1 MRGTAPAAAALAA
14 VILLPAVIAAEE
26 DSADAALELEV
37 APIDLEY
44 TVIDLAYPV
53 EDVAGE
59 TGAVEGEVEA
69 LAIEETELEVK
80 IELSGDIL
88 FEFDKANLLPAA
100 EPTLLRVAEV
110 IKKYRQPMVR
120 VEGFTDSKGSDSYN
134 LTLSQKRADSVKT
147 WLVKKGAIGGVLTTK
162 GWGEAKP
169 VAPNENPD
177 GSDNPEGRQKNRRVE
192 ITVKKN

>member
-1 MRGTAPAAAALAA
+1 LRVTALAAAALAA
-14 VILLPAVIAAEE
+14 VILLPAVTAAEE
-26 DSADAALELEV
+26 DSADAALKLEV

-59 TGAVEGEVEA
+59 TGAVAGEVEA

-88 FEFDKANLLPAA
+88 FEFDKAILLPAA

-147 WLVKKGAIGGVLTTK
+147 WLVKKGAMTM
-162 GWGEAKP
+162 
-169 VAPNENPD
+169 
-177 GSDNPEGRQKNRRVE
+177 NRSRFL
-192 ITVKKN
+192 NRPPRNAMP